1 MTYDIW
7 NKSLSGLIVKK
18 HPMMSLCGSVQHV
31 LGESL
36 EKSFVDM
43 RQYDFSK
50 SVRLLKLSISK
61 QSLNDVRIEQEKYLN

>member
-18 HPMMSLCGSVQHV
+18 HPMMSLNGSVQHV